1 MKAVRFFGRAIPL
14 TTFLAVLT
22 LAGLATASVLTYF
35 AKIEGTV
42 TVKSAITV
50 LVDDQARQDAP
61 AEFTINLGQLQAGD
75 VNTLDTKIYVK
86 NNANREVFVN
96 YVARLPKNLVD
107 GSNSI
112 SFSYVETDENGNV
125 VEDARYDNKPLEDTL
140 VIDPSKNTITSKTFA
155 NGKTWNNALECGGN
169 WCTFNFAEV
178 IEPSII
184 YGKATVEIYDITFD
198 LKHEAKP
205 GDYTVTLEI
214 LPVE

>member
-96 YVARLPKNLVD
+96 YVARLSKNLVD

-125 VEDARYDNKPLEDTL
+125 VEDARYGTQLQDTL
-140 VIDPSKNTITSKTFA
+140 VIDPEQNTITSQKTG
-155 NGKTWNNALECGGN
+155 NTWNNALECGGN

-205 GDYTVTLEI
+205 GDYTVTLDI
-214 LPVE
+214 LPAEE

>member
-1 MKAVRFFGRAIPL
+1 MKAVRLFGRAIPL

-75 VNTLDTKIYVK
+75 VNTLDTEIYVK

-125 VEDARYDNKPLEDTL
+125 VTDTRYDTQLQDTL
-140 VIDPSKNTITSKTFA
+140 VIDPEQNTITSQKTG
-155 NGKTWNNALECGGN
+155 NTWENALECEGN
-169 WCTFNFAEV
+169 WCTFNFTEA

-184 YGKATVEIYDITFD
+184 YGKATVEIYGITFD

-214 LPVE
+214 LPVEE